1 MGARRSSQQF
11 FAASE
16 SDAATDSTPPGL
28 GGFMHGF
35 YWYAHVVALTQ
46 EHVRWLH
53 ISVLELLATGFS
65 TIIFT
70 PLLPP
75 GAKRLTHGADATATV
90 TTLTRETE
98 SSEMLMLTHHAL
110 LQCDQFKALAPRA
123 DLGHLR
129 GDSNLGADAVSASRV
144 RCGIPSLA
152 GDERHG

>member
-1 MGARRSSQQF
+1 
-11 FAASE
+11 
-16 SDAATDSTPPGL
+16 
-28 GGFMHGF
+28 MHGF

-98 SSEMLMLTHHAL
+98 SSEILMLTHHAL

-129 GDSNLGADAVSASRV
+129 GDSNLGADAVSRALWDTFARTAATSVFAPFNSKNVYRKSVGVLCDTPKYASQ
-144 RCGIPSLA
+144 SFLF
-152 GDERHG
+152 